1 MKKTI
6 LAAAS
11 GIALT
16 AGTPALAAEMP
27 QDAAVETVAVEMSEE
42 RRALALA
49 AVDAY
54 WPMGLT
60 GFTTDYML
68 HTFADEM
75 LYTPIGELVERY
87 GLIEMAGDIAAMIE
101 ELEAMDEEVGDED
114 GEEVEEE
121 STGIELTPEQQMKGM
136 VAMFEDQRLID
147 IISAQDEHFEERL
160 SIVREV
166 VAEELPGYSAAV
178 EPKMR
183 DMFAEM
189 FARRF
194 TDAELRD
201 LAAFATTSTGQKY
214 AREQWIMFID
224 PAYVKAIFVGIPES
238 VELMEAMF
246 TKMEERMEH
255 LPPMFGSEIE
265 EVEAIEEA
273 TEEDEVTAEE
283 LIAQAEELEAEAQM
297 LMEEA
302 AELRAQAA
310 ELE

>member
-1 MKKTI
+1 MKKLI
-6 LAAAS
+6 LAATS

-16 AGTPALAAEMP
+16 AATPALAAEVP
-27 QDAAVETVAVEMSEE
+27 QDAAVETVAVEMSDE

-68 HTFADEM
+68 NTFADEL

-101 ELEAMDEEVGDED
+101 EIEAMEADAEGED
-114 GEEVEEE
+114 AAEVEEE
-121 STGIELTPEQQMKGM
+121 ETGMDITPEQAMKGM

-147 IISAQDEHFEERL
+147 IVSAQDEHFEERL

-189 FARRF
+189 FARKF
-194 TDAELRD
+194 TDDELRD
-201 LAAFATTSTGQKY
+201 LAAFANTPTGQKY
-214 AREQWIMFID
+214 ARQQWIMVAD
-224 PAYVKAIFVGIPES
+224 PAYVKAIFVGMPES
-238 VELMEAMF
+238 VQMMEAMM
-246 TKMEERMEH
+246 TKLEARMGH
-255 LPPMFGSEIE
+255 LPPMFGSDE
-265 EVEAIEEA
+265 EVADEAA
-273 TEEDEVTAEE
+273 EDAAPTAEE
-283 LIAQAEELEAEAQM
+283 LITQAEELEAEAAE
-297 LMEEA
+297 LLEEA
-302 AELRAQAA
+302 SELRAQAA